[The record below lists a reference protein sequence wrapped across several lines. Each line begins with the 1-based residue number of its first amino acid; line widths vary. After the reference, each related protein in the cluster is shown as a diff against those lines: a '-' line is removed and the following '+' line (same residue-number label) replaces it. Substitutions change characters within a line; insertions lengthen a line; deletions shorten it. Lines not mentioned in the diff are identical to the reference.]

1 MTKSIEFN
9 SFFSDVLVDN
19 NGNNCSDIN
28 KGLDELFD
36 FYNQCADNFY
46 AQQRYLVK
54 EDEDGYPDLVAHR
67 SLLKSEKFWWWICF
81 LNKVEDPIGEFGANW
96 VYSIPSANQIADFIY
111 ASDENDDK
119 TARDSMIGQLVSL
132 N

>member
-1 MTKSIEFN
+1 MVKSINFD
-9 SFFSDVLVDN
+9 SFFSSVVVDN

-36 FYNQCADNFY
+36 FFNQYSDNFST
-46 AQQRYLVK
+46 QQRYLVK
-54 EDEDGYPDLVAHR
+54 EDEDGYPDLVAYR
-67 SLLKSEKFWWWICF
+67 SLLKSDMYWWWICF

-96 VYSIPSANQIADFIY
+96 VYSIPSVNQIVDFIY
-111 ASDENDDK
+111 ACDENSDEGNGDNV
-119 TARDSMIGQLVSL
+119 IGKLVSL